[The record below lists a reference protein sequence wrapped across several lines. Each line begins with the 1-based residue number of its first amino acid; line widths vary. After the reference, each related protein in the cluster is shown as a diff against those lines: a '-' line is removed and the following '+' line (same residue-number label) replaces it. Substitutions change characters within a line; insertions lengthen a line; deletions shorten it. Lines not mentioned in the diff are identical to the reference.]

1 MTPTGSSRASVVP
14 IHLNMT
20 DAELIAWLSTHPVNS
35 YWDGLGDEE
44 WTLTTF
50 ASIGRGPDYR
60 SALLALIESD
70 SFNVRRHRGIASRDR
85 DGGQD
90 A

>member
-1 MTPTGSSRASVVP
+1 
-14 IHLNMT
+14 MT
-20 DAELIAWLSTHPVNS
+20 DAELIAWLSSHPVNS

-60 SALLALIESD
+60 SALIALIED
-70 SFNVRRHRGIASRDR
+70 DRASRHGIPNPRDR
-85 DGGQD
+85 EEL
-90 A
+90 AST

>member
-1 MTPTGSSRASVVP
+1 
-14 IHLNMT
+14 MT
-20 DAELIAWLSTHPVNS
+20 DTQLLDWLSTHPTNS

-60 SALLALIESD
+60 SALIALIADDRASRHGIP
-70 SFNVRRHRGIASRDR
+70 NVR
-85 DGGQD
+85 DG
-90 A
+90 AMTLE